1 MPLTVGDKCPVCKEG
16 LLERTET
23 GIACSKCEFDL
34 DIEEVVAANE
44 STKLSPAED
53 DKGYVFKSKKFS
65 ITLDDPEEAENFLR
79 GLIVARSNNSSEY
92 FVDLIDAVNSILE
105 PWRASKLR
113 DEMAKRG

>member
-16 LLERTET
+16 LLERTKT
-23 GIACSKCEFDL
+23 GIECSQCDFDME
-34 DIEEVVAANE
+34 IEEMVAANE
-44 STKLSPAED
+44 STKLSPEGVE
-53 DKGYVFKSKKFS
+53 GYAFKPRTFK
-65 ITLDDPEEAENFLR
+65 ITVDDPEEGENFLR

-92 FVDLIDAVNSILE
+92 FVDLIDAVNTVLE